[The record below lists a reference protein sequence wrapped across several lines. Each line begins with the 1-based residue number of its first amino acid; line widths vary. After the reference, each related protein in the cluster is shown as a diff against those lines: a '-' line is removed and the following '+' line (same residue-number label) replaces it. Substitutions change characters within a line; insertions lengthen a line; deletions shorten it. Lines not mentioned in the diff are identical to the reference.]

1 MIHECHCIIFTTIRA
16 LRFQR
21 QTCSHF
27 LLRGNVRNKYV
38 DGPLKLPPSP
48 GPALPNGLSPSRV
61 PREPWCHQGK
71 IVPPS
76 LCPASRTLQGA
87 EVVEEA
93 AFSLRAL
100 SAAGPGQPSP
110 HCTGVPPAA
119 AAGPGEAARPR
130 CSPSQLEKAGEG

>member
-1 MIHECHCIIFTTIRA
+1 MPLHHIYHNPGIKIPDANMFS
-16 LRFQR
+16 FPPQR
-21 QTCSHF
+21 QCA
-27 LLRGNVRNKYV
+27 NKYV

-48 GPALPNGLSPSRV
+48 GPALPTGLSPSRV

-76 LCPASRTLQGA
+76 LCPASRAPQGA